1 LLEELKVAA
10 NSINLSGD
18 TYIGN
23 SDAVY
28 SGDLLKWKKFA
39 NTLRLRLALR
49 ISNANSSLA
58 QTVISEVLADEANTI
73 MSANETANAYF
84 GETSDTWSFLY
95 QENVVEAAANASSLN
110 VISESLIQ
118 HMLPFDDPRLSVY
131 AKPAAQGPYAGQ

>member
-1 LLEELKVAA
+1 AKIFESYIYSNLVAIWGAIPKTFALTGDVYIPYDKEEDIYTDLLEELKVAA

-73 MSANETANAYF
+73 MSA
-84 GETSDTWSFLY
+84 
-95 QENVVEAAANASSLN
+95 
-110 VISESLIQ
+110 
-118 HMLPFDDPRLSVY
+118 
-131 AKPAAQGPYAGQ
+131 